1 MKSENADKQ
10 QITMNK
16 AEGVVDSVSNGTT
29 NSTAASG
36 RKKRSAEQSIKSEY
50 RCIYT
55 HIYIV
60 YSSVCENV

>member
-1 MKSENADKQ
+1 MIQMKSENADKQ

-50 RCIYT
+50 RCM
-55 HIYIV
+55 YIV
-60 YSSVCENV
+60 